1 MERYILDRLEE
12 DWAVMEGEGGSFLE
26 IRKDA
31 LPPDSREGDVF
42 CRAEDAWVP
51 VPEEAQARAARI
63 RQKMNRLWKK
73 EK

>member
-12 DWAVMEGEGGSFLE
+12 DWAVMEGESGSFLE

-42 CRAEDAWVP
+42 YRAEDAWVS
-51 VPEEAQARAARI
+51 VPEEAQGRAARI